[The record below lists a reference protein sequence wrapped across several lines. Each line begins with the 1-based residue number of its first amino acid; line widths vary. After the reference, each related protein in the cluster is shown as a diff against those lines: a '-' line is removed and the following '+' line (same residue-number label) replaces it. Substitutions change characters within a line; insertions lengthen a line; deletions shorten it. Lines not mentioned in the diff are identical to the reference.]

1 MDITVTKDFTKAV
14 GAAQRAVDGRT
25 KTLPILGH
33 LLLEAT
39 AEGRV
44 AISGTDLTTSLRL
57 ETAAEVAEPGALALP
72 GQKLAEITHTLPPAA
87 STNLKTDG
95 DAAVTL
101 TCGRSHFR
109 LRGLPAEDFPTFPES
124 PDAAGLRLPATVFA
138 DLVAKTSFAASTD
151 QTRYALT
158 GISLQATADR
168 LRFAATNG
176 HRLALATLP
185 YTNGEHPLDVI
196 IPPKA
201 LVTAAKL
208 ASEAGGDITLRFAP
222 GDGHL
227 VLEQD
232 GFVIATRL
240 LDGTY
245 PNIDTIVPTTRD
257 HSITVGRESLRD
269 AIRRIVPILGDF
281 QGVKLTP
288 GERTLTISGQ
298 NADLGEGTEEIDSL
312 PTGQPAALYCQARY
326 LLDFLDTV
334 STEQVQL
341 YVTGPLDPI
350 LIQPVGDAGYT
361 YIVMPIRGE

>member
-1 MDITVTKDFTKAV
+1 MDITVTKDFAKAV
-14 GAAQRAVDGRT
+14 GAVHRAVDGRA
-25 KTLPILGH
+25 KTLPMLGH

-39 AEGRV
+39 VEGRV

-57 ETAAEVAEPGALALP
+57 ETAAQVAEPGALALP

-87 STNLKTDG
+87 SVNLKTDG
-95 DAAVTL
+95 ENAVTL
-101 TCGRSHFR
+101 TCGRSRFR
-109 LRGLPAEDFPTFPES
+109 LRGLPAGDFPTFPERA
-124 PDAAGLRLPATVFA
+124 DAADLLLPATIFA

-158 GISLQATADR
+158 GISLQAAADR

-176 HRLALATLP
+176 HRLAIATLP
-185 YTNGEHPLDVI
+185 HKNGEDPLDVI

-208 ASEAGGDITLRFAP
+208 ASEAGEDITLGFTP
-222 GDGHL
+222 GKEHL
-227 VLEQD
+227 VLEKD
-232 GFVIATRL
+232 GFIIATRL
-240 LDGTY
+240 IEATFPNLDS
-245 PNIDTIVPTTRD
+245 IVPTTRD
-257 HSITVGRESLRD
+257 HSITANRECLRD

-288 GERTLTISGQ
+288 GERSLTISGQ
-298 NADLGEGTEEIDSL
+298 NGDLGEGTEEIDCL
-312 PTGQPAALYCQARY
+312 PTGEPAALYCQARY

-350 LIQPVGDAGYT
+350 LIQPVGDAEYT
-361 YIVMPIRGE
+361 YIVMPVRGE